1 MCDLYFDSGK
11 YRGPEDDPD
20 GWHVR
25 AVLGVKKDENSP
37 YNKKRNNLTE
47 IPNRIVQT
55 IQSKQDT
62 KI

>member
-25 AVLGVKKDENSP
+25 AVLGVKKDENVVTQ
-37 YNKKRNNLTE
+37 NQNC
-47 IPNRIVQT
+47 NRAT
-55 IQSKQDT
+55 AT
-62 KI
+62 KINRNLSDCD

>member
-11 YRGPEDDPD
+11 YRGPDDDPD

-37 YNKKRNNLTE
+37 
-47 IPNRIVQT
+47 
-55 IQSKQDT
+55 
-62 KI
+62 

>member
-25 AVLGVKKDENSP
+25 AVLGVNNDEN
-37 YNKKRNNLTE
+37 
-47 IPNRIVQT
+47 VV
-55 IQSKQDT
+55 IQSQNCNRATAT
-62 KI
+62 KKINRNLSDCD

>member
-25 AVLGVKKDENSP
+25 AVLGE
-37 YNKKRNNLTE
+37 
-47 IPNRIVQT
+47 
-55 IQSKQDT
+55 T
-62 KI
+62 KIARKIKNATI

>member
-37 YNKKRNNLTE
+37 KNKKRNNLTE

>member
-25 AVLGVKKDENSP
+25 AVLGMKKDENVVTQNQNCNRATATK
-37 YNKKRNNLTE
+37 NKS
-47 IPNRIVQT
+47 
-55 IQSKQDT
+55 QSLRLRL

>member
-25 AVLGVKKDENSP
+25 AVLGVKKDENVVTHP
-37 YNKKRNNLTE
+37 ILY
-47 IPNRIVQT
+47 VQ
-55 IQSKQDT
+55 SFCKP
-62 KI
+62 KIAGVDCRYLLPAI